1 MNTFSNIKEL
11 IAALN
16 KEQKLLTEMF
26 KKRKELSYKYEM
38 ALELLEHDENRIEY
52 LLSRSVIR
60 ENGNFLGKEDS
71 VCLLEAAK
79 QRLTLVTYDRRTIPP
94 LLKIWAEEERS
105 HGGMIFVDEKTI
117 SPADIGG
124 LVRALIS
131 LVGEAGGMDWTNQ
144 VYFLRS
150 GR

>member
-1 MNTFSNIKEL
+1 ML
-11 IAALN
+11 R
-16 KEQKLLTEMF
+16 LL
-26 KKRKELSYKYEM
+26 LD
-38 ALELLEHDENRIEY
+38 EHISPDVANGIQRRN
-52 LLSRSVIR
+52 RSVVIHSIVIYSMAQW
-60 ENGNFLGKEDS
+60 EGGNFLGKEDS

-94 LLKIWAEEERS
+94 LLKLWAEEERS
-105 HGGMIFVDEKTI
+105 HGGVIFIDEKTI

-131 LVGEAGGMDWTNQ
+131 LADEAGGMDWTNQ

>member
-1 MNTFSNIKEL
+1 ML
-11 IAALN
+11 
-16 KEQKLLTEMF
+16 KLL
-26 KKRKELSYKYEM
+26 LD
-38 ALELLEHDENRIEY
+38 EHISPDVTNGVQRRN
-52 LLSRSVIR
+52 RSVVPLHVIHSMVQW
-60 ENGNFLGKEDS
+60 ESGNFLGKEDS

-94 LLKIWAEEERS
+94 LLKLWAEEERS
-105 HGGMIFVDEKTI
+105 HGGVIFVDEKTI
-117 SPADIGG
+117 SPADIGA

-131 LVGEAGGMDWTNQ
+131 LVDEAGGMDWTNQ